1 MKYAG
6 TEISN
11 GISLKYNLRTG
22 GSLRPL
28 CSPKLIRLDGDGMRI
43 AVIDGQ
49 GGGIGKAI
57 IEKIRGDLGDD
68 IEILALGTNALAT
81 SAMLKAGANEGA
93 TGENAIVVNAPKVDL
108 IIGSVAILA
117 ADSMRG
123 EFTQPMAAA
132 VGRSA
137 AQKVLI
143 PLNRCG
149 LHVVGVSAKP
159 LPHYLEDIVLY
170 LRNMLKEEP

>member
-1 MKYAG
+1 M
-6 TEISN
+6 N
-11 GISLKYNLRTG
+11 
-22 GSLRPL
+22 
-28 CSPKLIRLDGDGMRI
+28 I

-49 GGGIGKAI
+49 GGGIGKAVI
-57 IEKIRGDLGDD
+57 AAIRTELGDD

-93 TGENAIVVNAPKVDL
+93 TGENAIAVNAPKADL

-117 ADSMRG
+117 ADSMLG
-123 EFTQPMAAA
+123 ELTLPMAAA
-132 VGRSA
+132 VARSA

-149 LHVVGVSAKP
+149 IHVAGVTAKP
-159 LPHYLEDIVLY
+159 LPHYIGDIVVY
-170 LRNMLKEEP
+170 IRGMLKEES